1 MGHGAP
7 SVAEEDCII
16 DTQTNLV
23 GLMSDN
29 LLHHDLR
36 SGHQLFMRTHDLA
49 KMHKEPCH
57 PPESITIH
65 VGRCLTDINAFR

>member
-1 MGHGAP
+1 MGPRAP
-7 SVAEEDCII
+7 SFPEEDGVK
-16 DTQTNLV
+16 DTKTNLV

-57 PPESITIH
+57 PPEWITIH